1 MVATREISALLRE
14 IGELFAV
21 PWDARDE
28 RWEARRAVTE
38 ARKAALVAECEAIAT
53 ARTRQQDVPSVPP
66 THGPSAPAP
75 AVGDQR

>member
-1 MVATREISALLRE
+1 LVATREISAVLRA

-28 RWEARRAVTE
+28 RWEVRRAVTE

-53 ARTRQQDVPSVPP
+53 ARTRQQDVPSAPP
-66 THGPSAPAP
+66 THGPATPAP
-75 AVGDQR
+75 AVRDQR